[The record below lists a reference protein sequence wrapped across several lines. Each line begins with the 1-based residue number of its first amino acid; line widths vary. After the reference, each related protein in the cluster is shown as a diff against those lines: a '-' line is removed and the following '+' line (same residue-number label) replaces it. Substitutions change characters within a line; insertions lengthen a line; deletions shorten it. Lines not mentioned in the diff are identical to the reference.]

1 MGLSAFPVL
10 FLTDLGS
17 DVRGGLMTEEF
28 GWNVFG
34 VAVAVL
40 GIVIAYAFHQKKK
53 APEPPKE

>member
-1 MGLSAFPVL
+1 MWGP
-10 FLTDLGS
+10 FLCYPYNPNLG
-17 DVRGGLMTEEF
+17 GGLMTEEF

-53 APEPPKE
+53 AVEPPKK